1 MAELETGHAK
11 DHPARQKERNAR
23 LATLSLRFAEDEDI
37 DRLLHGAAWNY
48 MT

>member
-11 DHPARQKERNAR
+11 HEQARQQERDAA
-23 LATLSLRFAEDEDI
+23 LATLSVRFAEDEDI
-37 DRLLHGAAWNY
+37 VKLVREVAWNY